1 MVKKTIL
8 ITYGFKKKFTH
19 WESHFIG
26 LTPQTESGIYAVYE
40 LSDKSGDLHI
50 NNSTI
55 EILENKQA
63 VIEKIYARW

>member
-8 ITYGFKKKFTH
+8 VAYGFKKKFTH
-19 WESHFIG
+19 WEYHFIG

-40 LSDKSGDLHI
+40 LSDKSGDI
-50 NNSTI
+50 QIISSSI

-63 VIEKIYARW
+63 IIEKIYARW